1 MRCLIVDDSAQF
13 RTTASTILQRG
24 GIAVV
29 GVATNTADALRSY
42 QELRPDVTLV
52 DVDLGT
58 ESGFDVVRALH
69 DVGAPPSGLIL
80 ISTHAESD
88 LADLIAVS
96 PVSGFLPKF
105 AFSTKAVRDLVG
117 DVESTAI
124 QSDSR

>member
-29 GVATNTADALRSY
+29 GMVSTAADAVRSY

-52 DVDLGT
+52 DVDLGA
-58 ESGFDVVRALH
+58 ESGFDVVQALH
-69 DVGAPPSGLIL
+69 EVGAPASGLIL

-88 LADLIAVS
+88 FTDLIAIS

-117 DVESTAI
+117 AL
-124 QSDSR
+124 

>member
-13 RTTASTILQRG
+13 RTTASTILARG

-29 GVATNTADALRSY
+29 GMAANAADAVRTY
-42 QELRPDVTLV
+42 RELHPDVTLV
-52 DVDLGT
+52 DVDLGE

-69 DVGAPPSGLIL
+69 DAGAPASAMIL

-88 LADLIAVS
+88 FTDLIAVS

-105 AFSTKAVRDLVG
+105 AFSTQAVRELVG
-117 DVESTAI
+117 SG
-124 QSDSR
+124 

>member
-1 MRCLIVDDSAQF
+1 MDAWYRWFVMRCLIVDDSAQF

-29 GVATNTADALRSY
+29 GMASNAADALRSY

-52 DVDLGT
+52 DVDLGV

-69 DVGAPPSGLIL
+69 DVGAPPSAMIL
-80 ISTHAESD
+80 ISTHSESD

-96 PVSGFLPKF
+96 PVSGFLPKV
-105 AFSTKAVRDLVG
+105 AFSPQAVRDLVG
-117 DVESTAI
+117 GL
-124 QSDSR
+124 